1 MTKQQRIGAFVQ
13 LKSFLD
19 RHFSKAYLPEENNL
33 HEGLNAL
40 IDNAFAYNGWFSR
53 NYTEEALKNIAFLL
67 EERELQSFCKSIPE
81 HIEVKRVAVI
91 CAGNIPLVC
100 FHDVLCVLLSGHQ
113 LIVKMSEDDK
123 FLLPFFLKL
132 LVHYEPGF
140 EEKIRFAHG
149 RLSEFD
155 AVIATGS
162 NNTAKHFE
170 FYFSKYPNIIRKNRS
185 SMAVLTGEETLAD
198 FEALGKDIFTYY
210 GLGCRN
216 VGKLL
221 VPKGYNFNAFF
232 EGIYNYGEV
241 VNNNKYGNNY
251 DYHRSLYLLESLPF
265 LDNNFLILKES
276 QELHS
281 PISVLFYQEYA
292 GQQELE
298 SYLKKN
304 RESLQ
309 CLVGKDHTPFGCSQ
323 QPVISEFADGVN
335 TLDFLVHLS
344 RSV

>member
-1 MTKQQRIGAFVQ
+1 
-13 LKSFLD
+13 
-19 RHFSKAYLPEENNL
+19 
-33 HEGLNAL
+33 
-40 IDNAFAYNGWFSR
+40 
-53 NYTEEALKNIAFLL
+53 
-67 EERELQSFCKSIPE
+67 
-81 HIEVKRVAVI
+81 
-91 CAGNIPLVC
+91 
-100 FHDVLCVLLSGHQ
+100 
-113 LIVKMSEDDK
+113 MSEDDK
-123 FLLPFFLKL
+123 LLLPFFLKL
-132 LVHYEPGF
+132 LVHYEPGL

-185 SMAVLTGEETLAD
+185 SLAVLTGEENSAD
-198 FEALGKDIFTYY
+198 FKELGKDIFTYY

-221 VPKGYNFNAFF
+221 VPKGYNFNGFF
-232 EGIYNYGEV
+232 EGIFSYGEV

-251 DYHRSLYLLESLPF
+251 EYHRSLYLLESLPF
-265 LDNNFLILKES
+265 LDNNFLILRES

-281 PISVLFYQEYA
+281 PISVLYYQEYTDK
-292 GQQELE
+292 QELE
-298 SYLKKN
+298 GYLN
-304 RESLQ
+304 EHRTSLQ
-309 CLVGKDHTPFGCSQ
+309 CVVGKAYTPFGCSQ
-323 QPVISEFADGVN
+323 KPVISEFADGVN

>member
-1 MTKQQRIGAFVQ
+1 MTKQQRIGAFVR

-19 RHFSKAYLPEENNL
+19 RHFSSQYLVEEKNL

-40 IDNAFAYNGWFSR
+40 IDSAFAYNGWFSR
-53 NYTEEALKNIAFLL
+53 NFTEEALKNIAFMLD
-67 EERELQSFCKSIPE
+67 EKELQAFCNPIPE
-81 HIEVKRVAVI
+81 DIESKRVAVI
-91 CAGNIPLVC
+91 CAGNIPMVC

-113 LIVKMSEDDK
+113 LIVKMSEDDRL
-123 FLLPFFLKL
+123 LLPFFLKL
-132 LVHYEPGF
+132 LVYYEPDF

-149 RLSEFD
+149 RLSDFD

-185 SMAVLTGEETLAD
+185 SIAILTGEETNDD
-198 FEALGKDIFTYY
+198 FKELGKDIFTYY

-221 VPKGYNFNAFF
+221 VPKGYNFNTFF
-232 EGIYNYGEV
+232 EGIYSFGEV

-265 LDNNFLILKES
+265 LDNNFLILRES
-276 QELHS
+276 HELHS
-281 PISVLFYQEYA
+281 PISVLYYQEYTNS
-292 GQQELE
+292 QELE
-298 SYLKKN
+298 AYLNKHHDA
-304 RESLQ
+304 LQ
-309 CLVGKDHTPFGCSQ
+309 CVVGKTYTPFGCSQ
-323 QPVISEFADGVN
+323 KPVISEYADGVN

-344 RSV
+344 RTV

>member
-1 MTKQQRIGAFVQ
+1 MTKQQRIGAFVR
-13 LKSFLD
+13 LKAFLD
-19 RHFSKAYLPEENNL
+19 RHFSKTFLNEETQL

-40 IDNAFAYNGWFSR
+40 LDSAFTYNGWFSR
-53 NYTEEALKNIAFLL
+53 NFTEEALKNIALML
-67 EERELQSFCKSIPE
+67 DEKELDVFCKPIPE
-81 HIEVKRVAVI
+81 NVEAKRVAVI

-100 FHDVLCVLLSGHQ
+100 FHDVMCVLLSGHQ

-123 FLLPFFLKL
+123 VLLPFFLKL

-140 EEKIRFAHG
+140 DEKIRFAHG

-185 SMAVLTGEETLAD
+185 SVAVINGDETTMD
-198 FEALGKDIFTYY
+198 FQELGKDIFTYY

-221 VPKGYNFNAFF
+221 VPKGYQFDAFF
-232 EGIYNYGEV
+232 EGIYGFGEV
-241 VNNNKYGNNY
+241 ANNNKYGNNY

-276 QELHS
+276 RDLHS
-281 PISVLFYQEYA
+281 PISVLFYQEYEN
-292 GQQELE
+292 QHELE
-298 SYLKKN
+298 AYLETN
-304 RESLQ
+304 RDSLQ
-309 CLVGKDHTPFGCSQ
+309 CVVGKGHIPFGCSQ
-323 QPVISEFADGVN
+323 KPVISEFADGVN